1 MFCAQQLEYDLIKSI
16 PGQVEKFFELNKF
29 ELESEQFTNNK
40 LEQALKESLI
50 MQVDEQKEKLQASQ
64 RRGSL
69 HPGEILLPKFD
80 DSI

>member
-1 MFCAQQLEYDLIKSI
+1 MIKSI

-50 MQVDEQKEKLQASQ
+50 MQVDEAKEKIQASE

-69 HPGEILLPKFD
+69 HPGEILLPQKD
-80 DSI
+80 DTIKLK

>member
-1 MFCAQQLEYDLIKSI
+1 
-16 PGQVEKFFELNKF
+16 
-29 ELESEQFTNNK
+29 
-40 LEQALKESLI
+40 

-80 DSI
+80 DSIQLKEVKNWDEDSMAGSERDAAQSESEGEELSAAKV

>member
-1 MFCAQQLEYDLIKSI
+1 
-16 PGQVEKFFELNKF
+16 VEKFFELNKF

-50 MQVDEQKEKLQASQ
+50 MQVDEAKEKIQASG

-69 HPGEILLPKFD
+69 HPGEILLPQMD
-80 DSI
+80 DTIKLK